1 MRNNNE
7 KQEIVIAI
15 PKGFLHE
22 GSYRYLSE
30 LGINFSSEHI
40 SGKNRELVFY
50 DKKNNVK
57 GLLVRPNDVNVYV
70 EHGNADLG
78 VVGLDLLKE
87 QVPDVVK
94 LKDLKFGKCKLVLAV
109 RKDKKYKSA
118 DELPANSRIATKF
131 TKLASDFIHKNGI
144 TAEIIKLYGSV
155 ELAPIV
161 GLSDAIIDLVATGA
175 TLKANNLV
183 TIENILESTAILIAN
198 SVSYKLKKNRMLELG
213 I

>member
-1 MRNNNE
+1 MKDKKQ

-22 GSYRYLSE
+22 GSYEYLSG

-50 DKKNNVK
+50 DKKNNIK
-57 GLLVRPNDVNVYV
+57 GLLVRPSDVNVYV

-78 VVGLDLLKE
+78 IVGLDLLKE

-94 LKDLKFGKCKLVLAV
+94 LKNLKFGKCKLVLAV
-109 RKDKKYKSA
+109 RKDTKYKSA

-131 TKLASDFIHKNGI
+131 TKLANDFIHKNGI

-198 SVSYKLKKNRMLELG
+198 SVSYKLKKARMAELG